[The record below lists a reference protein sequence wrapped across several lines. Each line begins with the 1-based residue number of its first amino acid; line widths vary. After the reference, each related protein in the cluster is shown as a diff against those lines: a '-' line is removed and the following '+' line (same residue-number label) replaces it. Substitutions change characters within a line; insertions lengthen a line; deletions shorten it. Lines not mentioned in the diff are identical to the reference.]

1 MAIESSG
8 SELSRIETR
17 LSALCDELRRE
28 IESEKQDVEQLAASQ
43 GEEFTS
49 QHQGDLGSDMFLEE
63 RALSTQK
70 ALEMELKLVER
81 ALGKITAGTYGVC
94 EDCNQPI
101 PAERLEAR
109 PHAIRCIECERKAE
123 HIGS

>member
-1 MAIESSG
+1 MPLLRAK
-8 SELSRIETR
+8 ELTEILNKAEITH
-17 LSALCDELRRE
+17 ALCDAR
-28 IESEKQDVEQLAASQ
+28 
-43 GEEFTS
+43 
-49 QHQGDLGSDMFLEE
+49 
-63 RALSTQK
+63 
-70 ALEMELKLVER
+70 LEMELKLVEC